1 MELCLIFMSFQLIHY
16 LGDKLR
22 VPAAATIFKLLS
34 LTLLDFLFRRLRALC
49 VFSSVGVCFSVFFF
63 LFFVFY
69 CFRNCIFFFFL
80 SLSFSR
86 GKVITLAQS
95 GEFRR

>member
-49 VFSSVGVCFSVFFF
+49 VSLVCRCVCVCVCVFFF
-63 LFFVFY
+63 TVFVIAFFS
-69 CFRNCIFFFFL
+69 FF
-80 SLSFSR
+80 LSFSR

>member
-49 VFSSVGVCFSVFFF
+49 VFLVCRCVFF
-63 LFFVFY
+63 
-69 CFRNCIFFFFL
+69 CFFFFFFFFTV
-80 SLSFSR
+80 SVIAFFFSFSLFLSAGVR
-86 GKVITLAQS
+86 
-95 GEFRR
+95 

>member
-49 VFSSVGVCFSVFFF
+49 VFSSVGVCFSVFVFF
-63 LFFVFY
+63 
-69 CFRNCIFFFFL
+69 CFFFTVSVIAFFFSFSLFL
-80 SLSFSR
+80 SAGVR
-86 GKVITLAQS
+86 
-95 GEFRR
+95 

>member
-34 LTLLDFLFRRLRALC
+34 LTLLDFLFRRLSALC
-49 VFSSVGVCFSVFFF
+49 VFSSVGVCFSVFVFF
-63 LFFVFY
+63 CFFFTVSV
-69 CFRNCIFFFFL
+69 IAFFFL
-80 SLSFSR
+80 SLSFFQQ
-86 GKVITLAQS
+86 G
-95 GEFRR
+95 

>member
-49 VFSSVGVCFSVFFF
+49 VSLVCRCVCVCVCFF
-63 LFFVFY
+63 LY
-69 CFRNCIFFFFL
+69 CFRNCIFFFLSFFL
-80 SLSFSR
+80 SAGVR
-86 GKVITLAQS
+86 
-95 GEFRR
+95 